1 MKCPFCNLEMMEGYL
16 KAGRYVQFQEMEN
29 GRKGQ
34 EYLVAKSFM
43 GDAKMEGYLC
53 PSWWTNHP
61 EDKEKKENTL
71 SFDRVFFIFYINN
84 TTIRNTNRNMPAHR
98 EAMAYFFSLA
108 S

>member
-1 MKCPFCNLEMMEGYL
+1 MKCPFCNLEMMKGYL

-53 PSWWTNHP
+53 PSCRKVILDIP
-61 EDKEKKENTL
+61 LVDL
-71 SFDRVFFIFYINN
+71 SLIHISEPTR
-84 TTIRNTNRNMPAHR
+84 H
-98 EAMAYFFSLA
+98 
-108 S
+108 